1 MSHCSSPCLRPWA
14 CRWINHWSL
23 VMHGQC
29 DARPVVTFPA
39 AGLHRPL
46 TSTKLY
52 QDVYKTSLTSF
63 QEHISRMH
71 FLKIPDDFY
80 VTNDLICDCVVRS
93 GDECECVVV
102 RVTRSTS
109 TDGLTSADHIE
120 PSSVSHSDVTS
131 AAAAVYYNAAST
143 KPVRTVCSCGLL
155 V

>member
-1 MSHCSSPCLRPWA
+1 
-14 CRWINHWSL
+14 
-23 VMHGQC
+23 
-29 DARPVVTFPA
+29 
-39 AGLHRPL
+39 
-46 TSTKLY
+46 
-52 QDVYKTSLTSF
+52 
-63 QEHISRMH
+63 MH
-71 FLKIPDDFY
+71 FFKIPEDFY

-120 PSSVSHSDVTS
+120 PSSVSHSDVAS